1 MSFRRRSIDRKDNRT
16 WEHFKLLIFVV
27 FLIELILFLMAALF
41 GRVLGYE
48 STLTACFW
56 LGVIVAICFASIVLG
71 NVMVIF
77 LYRLYV
83 MTRKKIDKR
92 SQPRK
97 TEY

>member
-16 WEHFKLLIFVV
+16 WEHFKLLIFVL
-27 FLIELILFLMAALF
+27 FLIELVIFIMAMIL
-41 GRVLGYE
+41 GRVLGYD

-56 LGVIVAICFASIVLG
+56 LGVIVAICFATIVLG
-71 NVMVIF
+71 NVVVIF